1 MPLIS
6 FQKGGDFMQINKIVD
21 LYKVDISS
29 LVEESK
35 EEGFHFLER
44 LVNEYKNGTND
55 FKKTSE
61 ALYGVFTDKGILVG
75 IGGLNVDPYT
85 TDEKVGRVRR
95 FYISKNCRRKGI
107 GQNLLNKIVNEAKKK
122 FDILVLHTDTQ
133 QASQFYK
140 SFGFVKESN
149 YPKTT
154 HFMKMNEEGVW
165 TI

>member
-6 FQKGGDFMQINKIVD
+6 FQKGGVTMQINKIVD

-29 LVEESK
+29 LVVESQ
-35 EEGFHFLER
+35 EEGFRFLER

-55 FKKTSE
+55 FKKPGE
-61 ALYGVFTDKGILVG
+61 ALYGVFTDNGILVG

-95 FYISKNCRRKGI
+95 FYVSKNCRRKGI
-107 GQNLLNKIVNEAKKK
+107 GHNLLNRIVNEAKKD
-122 FDILVLHTDTQ
+122 FDTLVLHTDTP

-140 SFGFVKESN
+140 SFGFVEESN

-154 HFMKMNEEGVW
+154 HFMMMNEEGVW
-165 TI
+165 TK